1 MLLNEK
7 SRFHFHFPR
16 ATFSCVWAPRM
27 FFFGICWWLLI
38 YICIYVFMYVLS
50 IYLFTCGCFIDFLKG
65 SFPHRRRKSPKPA
78 LVPLRG
84 ADRATSRRSHRVAGA
99 RVALALFV
107 WLVMMMSGL
116 LAVIRRKPLITR
128 AIKCYEQKLSRSA
141 SHFERARGLWGLE
154 KSQSRLSVSR
164 SR

>member
-1 MLLNEK
+1 MRRAAFIFTFHAR
-7 SRFHFHFPR
+7 RFLVYGRPG
-16 ATFSCVWAPRM
+16 CI
-27 FFFGICWWLLI
+27 FFFRDLLMI
-38 YICIYVFMYVLS
+38 TYLYMYICVYVCIKYLF
-50 IYLFTCGCFIDFLKG
+50 IYLWLFHRILKG

-99 RVALALFV
+99 RVALALFI

>member
-1 MLLNEK
+1 MRRAAFIFTFHARRFLVYGRPGCIFFRDLLMI
-7 SRFHFHFPR
+7 
-16 ATFSCVWAPRM
+16 TYLYM
-27 FFFGICWWLLI
+27 
-38 YICIYVFMYVLS
+38 YICVYVYIKYLF
-50 IYLFTCGCFIDFLKG
+50 IYLWLFHRFLKG